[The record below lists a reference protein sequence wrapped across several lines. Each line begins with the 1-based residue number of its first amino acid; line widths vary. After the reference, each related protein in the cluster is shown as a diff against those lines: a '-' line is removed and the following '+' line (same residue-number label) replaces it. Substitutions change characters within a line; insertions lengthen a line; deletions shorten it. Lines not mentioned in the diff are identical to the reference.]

1 MNRKILQLMSLA
13 LSLTVFNA
21 CDVADPAPF
30 TPEYVVESYLFA
42 LEPLPP
48 LRLSRTVPFDQPYVF
63 QDQAVPNANV
73 QLKLLDAS
81 GNTETVFDFLEIERG
96 IYTPA
101 DTLHRVLPLR
111 RYALEITFPDDET
124 VLRSQTTVPDT
135 FSVLSASADTVV
147 YLSSAQL
154 EITVT
159 QSFTPGRQNIFVFT
173 TESFDARFEQLT
185 PTYAEFLDAEEDDL
199 EDWRVRESPPVNEEN
214 YSLNPDGTL
223 TLDYPWLAVVFYGP
237 NRISASA
244 IDDNIFNFVR
254 SQDIQVNPTTL
265 SPGEIPNVIDP
276 IEGGTGLF
284 GSYARA
290 SVDVFVARQ

>member
-1 MNRKILQLMSLA
+1 MNRNILKLMALA

-21 CDVADPAPF
+21 CEVADPAPF
-30 TPEYVVESYLFA
+30 TSEYVVESYLFA

-63 QDQAVPNANV
+63 QDQAVPDANV
-73 QLKLLDAS
+73 RLKLLDAA
-81 GNTETVFDFLEIERG
+81 GNTETAFDYLEIERG
-96 IYTPA
+96 IYAPT

-135 FSVLSASADTVV
+135 FSVLSASADTVI

-185 PTYAEFLDAEEDDL
+185 PTYAEFLDEEDDDL
-199 EDWRVRESPPVNEEN
+199 EDWRVRESPPVNEQN
-214 YSLNPDGTL
+214 YSLNPDAPSPSTTPGWRWSFTAP
-223 TLDYPWLAVVFYGP
+223 T
-237 NRISASA
+237 ASA
-244 IDDNIFNFVR
+244 PAR
-254 SQDIQVNPTTL
+254 STTTSSTLCAVMISRSIPPPSPPARSPT
-265 SPGEIPNVIDP
+265 
-276 IEGGTGLF
+276 
-284 GSYARA
+284 
-290 SVDVFVARQ
+290 

>member
-96 IYTPA
+96 
-101 DTLHRVLPLR
+101 
-111 RYALEITFPDDET
+111 
-124 VLRSQTTVPDT
+124 
-135 FSVLSASADTVV
+135 
-147 YLSSAQL
+147 
-154 EITVT
+154 
-159 QSFTPGRQNIFVFT
+159 
-173 TESFDARFEQLT
+173 
-185 PTYAEFLDAEEDDL
+185 
-199 EDWRVRESPPVNEEN
+199 
-214 YSLNPDGTL
+214 
-223 TLDYPWLAVVFYGP
+223 
-237 NRISASA
+237 
-244 IDDNIFNFVR
+244 
-254 SQDIQVNPTTL
+254 
-265 SPGEIPNVIDP
+265 
-276 IEGGTGLF
+276 
-284 GSYARA
+284 
-290 SVDVFVARQ
+290 